1 MESKDMRAPLAVLSV
16 LWYHVLMKPFFTE
29 NFTEEEMRETTDLID
44 KYSTQ
49 YPQSSLFLFFK
60 GRAWRL
66 QKNLDAALDE
76 YAKAQVHYQHR
87 LIHGIIYATEIAKL
101 CNMYLSL
108 DFACTFCYRYFYWM

>member
-29 NFTEEEMRETTDLID
+29 NFTDDELKEATDLID
-44 KYSTQ
+44 KYQAQ

-66 QKNLDAALDE
+66 KKDLDSALQE
-76 YAKAQVHYQHR
+76 YELAKVV
-87 LIHGIIYATEIAKL
+87 
-101 CNMYLSL
+101 
-108 DFACTFCYRYFYWM
+108 